1 MAYTV
6 PVRYGK
12 GMPVDLSEF
21 LDDPKPCKVARLIAA
36 LNEVDVERHDRLVEA
51 FAAKDHGEYRV
62 SVLRLMS
69 TMKDWGYTVSFETI
83 RRHRVQA
90 CTCGS

>member
-1 MAYTV
+1 
-6 PVRYGK
+6 
-12 GMPVDLSEF
+12 MPVDLSEF
-21 LDDPKPCKVARLIAA
+21 LDEPKPCKVARLIAA
-36 LNEVDVERHDRLVEA
+36 LNEVDVDRRDRLVEA
-51 FAAKDHGEYRV
+51 FVAKDVKGEYKV
-62 SVLRLMS
+62 SILRLMA

>member
-1 MAYTV
+1 M
-6 PVRYGK
+6 
-12 GMPVDLSEF
+12 DLSEF
-21 LDDPKPCKVARLIAA
+21 LDEPKPCKVARLIAA
-36 LNEVDVERHDRLVEA
+36 LNEVDVDRRDRLVEA
-51 FAAKDHGEYRV
+51 LVAKDVKGEYKV
-62 SVLRLMS
+62 SILRLMA